1 MEQRIKNL
9 SKKICLEH
17 FKITDAPECKNLHML
32 WYMYV
37 EGSKKDTY
45 KPFVFLAEL
54 RLLQYLGYMD
64 KSSIENAVKLL
75 ESPDKENLFVAS
87 QVIQFFRKER
97 IKDLG
102 EFDSNHS
109 KYIMARKDYESKILN
124 QEVWSNKKKLEKN
137 D

>member
-1 MEQRIKNL
+1 
-9 SKKICLEH
+9 
-17 FKITDAPECKNLHML
+17 
-32 WYMYV
+32 
-37 EGSKKDTY
+37 
-45 KPFVFLAEL
+45 
-54 RLLQYLGYMD
+54 MD

-75 ESPDKENLFVAS
+75 ESPDKENSFVVS
-87 QVIQFFRKER
+87 QVIQFFRKKR

-109 KYIMARKDYESKILN
+109 KYIMARKEYEFKILN